1 MFTLD
6 PRLAADTREVT
17 RLPLCR
23 VLLMDDANWPWLI
36 LVPEREGAVEIFD
49 LPAADRAM
57 LIEEMARA
65 ASILKDV
72 TGALKINVGAL
83 GNVVRQL
90 HVHVIARFEGD
101 PAGTAPVWGAAPR
114 RPWQPADA
122 ERILE
127 SLRTR
132 LA

>member
-6 PRLAADTREVT
+6 PRLAADTIEVT

-36 LVPEREGAVEIFD
+36 LVPERVGAVEIFD
-49 LPAADRAM
+49 LSAPDRAV

-65 ASILKDV
+65 AAILKDV

-90 HVHVIARFEGD
+90 HVHVIARFEND

-114 RPWQPADA
+114 RPWKPDDA
-122 ERILE
+122 ERFLE
-127 SLRTR
+127 GLRTR